1 MSLVENTLVLDDL
14 FAKSPLLPVIS
25 IQRESDILPLADA
38 LAAGGIT
45 TLEITLRTPLGMTAI
60 ALLRRERP
68 GLWMGGSFSRYWMRA
83 RSLLLPQAVPT
94 SC

>member
-38 LAAGGIT
+38 LAAANAPVYV
-45 TLEITLRTPLGMTAI
+45 LARV
-60 ALLRRERP
+60 RC
-68 GLWMGGSFSRYWMRA
+68 WMGGSFSRYWMRA